1 MGIGS
6 LGVALPTSLL
16 IGTALIPN
24 CHAFQTTISH
34 YYFTPLAGVLVTIM
48 CAAAVL
54 VFLYR
59 GYDYR
64 DILVAKLTGL
74 AMLGAAIFPTS
85 VPGRALNQCSTE
97 MAI

>member
-1 MGIGS
+1 VGIGS
-6 LGVALPTSLL
+6 LGVALPTLLL
-16 IGTALIPN
+16 IGTALIPH
-24 CHAFQTTISH
+24 CHSFQTTISH
-34 YYFTPLAGVLVTIM
+34 YYFTPFAGVFVTIM

-54 VFLYR
+54 VFLHS

-74 AMLGAAIFPTS
+74 AMLGVAIFPTS